1 MRRTGFFLFA
11 SLLAISIVAN
21 PYVSSYLD
29 TLKTGVKPAIKEA
42 NPLYEKIT
50 SKAAEVRIPPSDAR
64 IDKVWKAIPGYNGLE
79 VDIPASYKKMKAA
92 GKYEKDKLVF
102 KEIKPNVHLKDLP
115 PAPVYRGNPEKPMVA
130 FIINVAWGN
139 EYLPDML
146 ATLKKHKVNASFFL
160 EGNWVKK
167 NPELAKMISDAGHE
181 IGNHSYSHPHMGKI
195 PSDKAIEEMKK
206 TNEVIKATT
215 GINCKWFAPPS
226 GTLAVN
232 TPELAASLGMGTV
245 MWTADTIDWQKP
257 SPEVILNRIIPKAEN
272 GTIILMHP
280 TDPTAKALDRMI
292 VAIKEKELKI
302 STVSDMLS
310 EKRAGV
316 KNKSE

>member
-29 TLKTGVKPAIKEA
+29 TLKTGARPAIKQA
-42 NPLYEKIT
+42 NPLYEKIAA
-50 SKAAEVRIPPSDAR
+50 SAAEVRIPASDAR

-92 GKYEKDKLVF
+92 GKYKKEKLVF
-102 KEIKPNVHLKDLP
+102 KEIKPKVHLRDLP

-146 ATLKKHKVNASFFL
+146 ATLKKHNVYASFFL

-195 PSDKAIEEMKK
+195 PPDKAIEEMKK

-215 GINCKWFAPPS
+215 GITCKWFAPPS

-257 SPEVILNRIIPKAEN
+257 SPEVILSRIIPKAEN

-280 TDPTAKALDRMI
+280 TDPTAKALERMI
-292 VAIKEKELKI
+292 AAIKEKELKI
-302 STVSDMLS
+302 GTVSELIS
-310 EKRAGV
+310 EKRSGV
-316 KNKSE
+316 FE